1 MTNTPAKR
9 RQLIAP
15 WLGLKSGTRALD
27 AGEGVLGLG
36 VLQARSGGGGA
47 GLAPGA
53 LLWGA
58 GNDIQWGSGSTLTWS

>member
-1 MTNTPAKR
+1 MTNIPARR

-15 WLGLKSGTRALD
+15 WLDLKAGTRALNP
-27 AGEGVLGLG
+27 GEGIVGLG
-36 VLQARSGGGGA
+36 VLQAFSGGGGA